1 MYIYLYVINNIYR
14 WYKYDDQTVTE
25 VSPNQVKSQNT
36 SAYLLFYTS
45 FPNTI
50 M

>member
-1 MYIYLYVINNIYR
+1 MIYQILINVIFFR

-25 VSPNQVKSQNT
+25 VSVNQVRSQNT

-45 FPNTI
+45 FSSNI
-50 M
+50 I